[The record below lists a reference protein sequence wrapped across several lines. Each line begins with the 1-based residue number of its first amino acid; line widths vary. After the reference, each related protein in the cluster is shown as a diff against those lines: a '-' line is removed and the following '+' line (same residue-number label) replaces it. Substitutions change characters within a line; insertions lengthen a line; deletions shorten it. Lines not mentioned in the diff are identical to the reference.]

1 MSKEQSPVTITMDLD
16 SVVGE
21 RRAYDADGDPYYV
34 PVTLIESVLERGAE
48 LLLAE
53 ISAEVRADT
62 ARRIRD
68 IRDEMIREALAPHV
82 MVAVESPFQRTN
94 TYGVPQGSPV
104 TIRELVVEAVT
115 NQAKECFTTTANRS
129 GTESVLVRMI
139 RETVPKVIAGELAET
154 VAQAKADL
162 RKRVAASTAQ
172 VLADAVVSA
181 VTK

>member
-82 MVAVESPFQRTN
+82 MVAVESPFQRT
-94 TYGVPQGSPV
+94 
-104 TIRELVVEAVT
+104 
-115 NQAKECFTTTANRS
+115 TT
-129 GTESVLVRMI
+129 
-139 RETVPKVIAGELAET
+139 
-154 VAQAKADL
+154 
-162 RKRVAASTAQ
+162 
-172 VLADAVVSA
+172 
-181 VTK
+181 